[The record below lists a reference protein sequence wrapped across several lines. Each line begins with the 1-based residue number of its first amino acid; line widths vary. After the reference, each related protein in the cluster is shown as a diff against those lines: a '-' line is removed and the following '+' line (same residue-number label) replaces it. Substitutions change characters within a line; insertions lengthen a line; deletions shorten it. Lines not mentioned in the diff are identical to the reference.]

1 MRKLAFLFT
10 LAIAAIA
17 LPLSAAQGRGQSYF
31 TYDDGGTIIHQG
43 DDNRE
48 VEARVNMPVFPGDE
62 VVTGRRG
69 RSEIRLSDGNVLG
82 LDRATAIHFKSILD
96 SYDGDASQT
105 TVELKYGH
113 VIVHRTEVG
122 GDYVRLDTDNASY
135 VAAESAVYAVDTDAG
150 KDRVTVFDGSVEVR
164 TPTRRS
170 RIRAGEEAHV
180 DDQGVYGLVA
190 NDRVV
195 ADEFERWFVRRA
207 ERYDRGN
214 SKYLDG
220 SLAYADSDL
229 DTNGSWIYVGNYG
242 GWAWRPYVAVGWRPY
257 YHGSWVHGPSGCLV
271 WVSDESWGWVPYHYG
286 RWAYDP
292 GYGWVWLPGTGY
304 APAWVYWMYGDG
316 YVGWA
321 PAGWWDCYRPYYNW
335 CYRPYARAGLDFGF
349 GFFGRVR
356 VHELDLRPWTFI
368 TPDGLVSRRV
378 DRAAL
383 TIDAVRGRLSRDNGG
398 IATVSNT
405 GARFTRDQLRDPA
418 TAVNNVLRRG
428 TVGGT
433 GNEGSGSSADVTPF
447 FRRDPDLSNPVR
459 DRITRNRPVEA
470 AGGSVAPIGRGSV
483 APVGGGS
490 VAPIGGGSV
499 APIGGGSVAPIGG
512 GRDVS
517 GRIGRDAGTGSS
529 TPAPATGGN
538 TPRGNGGERTTIH
551 RGGSDQPSGNW
562 RERTIAPTTPEPA
575 VTTTPSTNDRPRDD
589 GSSWRG
595 RAVRGGG
602 GTDTPPPASTPAPN
616 ATPTPRSGD
625 EPSSRSGSDVPRR
638 VIDRIGG
645 ARIFSGDRGSSGN
658 SGSSGSS
665 TPPPKVERSS
675 PPPERQSSPPPQSHN
690 DGGSRSNNSG
700 SSNSGNHSSGNHNSG
715 SSGQVHRNHND

>member
-10 LAIAAIA
+10 LAIAAA
-17 LPLSAAQGRGQSYF
+17 LPLFAAQGRGQSYF

-62 VVTGRRG
+62 VVTNRRG

-82 LDRATAIHFKSILD
+82 LDRATAIRFKSILD

-105 TVELKYGH
+105 TVDLKLGH
-113 VIVHRTEVG
+113 VIIHRTEIGQDV
-122 GDYVRLDTDNASY
+122 VRLDTDNASY
-135 VAAESAVYAVDTDAG
+135 VAQDAAVYAVDTDNG
-150 KDRVTVFDGSVEVR
+150 KDRVTVFDGAVEIR

-170 RIRAGEEAHV
+170 RLRAGEEAHV
-180 DDQGVYGLVA
+180 DDNGVYGLVS

-195 ADEFERWFVRRA
+195 ADEFEKWFLRRTD
-207 ERYDRGN
+207 RYDRGN

-220 SLAYADSDL
+220 SLAYADADL
-229 DTNGSWIYVGNYG
+229 DANGSWIYVGSY

-257 YHGSWVHGPSGCLV
+257 YHGSWVYGPSGCLV
-271 WVSDESWGWVPYHYG
+271 WVSDEAWGWVPYHYG

-292 GYGWVWLPGTGY
+292 GYGWFWIPGSGY

-335 CYRPYARAGLDFGF
+335 CYRPYSRARLEFGF
-349 GFFGRVR
+349 GFYGRVR
-356 VHELDLRPWTFI
+356 VSELDLRPWTFI

-383 TIDAVRGRLSRDNGG
+383 TIDAVRGRLSRDNGT
-398 IATVSNT
+398 ATVSNT

-418 TAVNNVLRRG
+418 TAVHEVIRRG
-428 TVGGT
+428 LGGGT

-459 DRITRNRPVEA
+459 DRITRNRPSDGATVS
-470 AGGSVAPIGRGSV
+470 GGSIAPIGR
-483 APVGGGS
+483 GS

-499 APIGGGSVAPIGG
+499 APIGGGNVAPIGRGSVAPAG
-512 GRDVS
+512 GGSIPRDTSHRNGEQGSDWRDRTS
-517 GRIGRDAGTGSS
+517 GRVISPVEPAVTPI
-529 TPAPATGGN
+529 TPAPAT
-538 TPRGNGGERTTIH
+538 
-551 RGGSDQPSGNW
+551 
-562 RERTIAPTTPEPA
+562 
-575 VTTTPSTNDRPRDD
+575 RDD
-589 GSSWRG
+589 GNNWRG
-595 RAVRGGG
+595 RAVRGGE
-602 GTDTPPPASTPAPN
+602 TPAP
-616 ATPTPRSGD
+616 AAPAAPA
-625 EPSSRSGSDVPRR
+625 PSSGTGNNNNGSDVPRR

-645 ARIFSGDRGSSGN
+645 ARIFSGDKGTSRN
-658 SGSSGSS
+658 SGDSSSHNS
-665 TPPPKVERSS
+665 PPPPKIERSS
-675 PPPERQSSPPPQSHN
+675 PPPEHHDSPPPPPRN
-690 DGGSRSNNSG
+690 DGGGSHKDSG
-700 SSNSGNHSSGNHNSG
+700 SSSNHNSG
-715 SSGQVHRNHND
+715 DSGHVHRDHQ

>member
-10 LAIAAIA
+10 LAIAVA

-82 LDRATAIHFKSILD
+82 LDRATAIRFKSILD
-96 SYDGDASQT
+96 AYEGDASQT
-105 TVELKYGH
+105 TVELRYGH
-113 VIVHRTEVG
+113 VTVHRTEVG
-122 GDYVRLDTDNASY
+122 SDYVRLDTDNASY
-135 VAAESAVYAVDTDAG
+135 VAADAAVYAVDTESG

-195 ADEFERWFVRRA
+195 ADEFERWFLRRA

-214 SKYLDG
+214 SKYLDS

-229 DTNGSWIYVGNYG
+229 DANGSWIYVSNYG

-257 YHGSWVHGPSGCLV
+257 YHGSWVYGPSGCLV
-271 WVSDESWGWVPYHYG
+271 WVSDEAWGWVPYHYG

-292 GYGWVWLPGTGY
+292 GYGWFWLPGSGY

-335 CYRPYARAGLDFGF
+335 CYRPYSRAGLDFGF

-356 VHELDLRPWTFI
+356 VKELDLRPWTFI

-378 DRAAL
+378 DRAAM
-383 TIDAVRGRLSRDNGG
+383 TIDAVRGRLLRDGG
-398 IATVSNT
+398 GTATVSNT

-418 TAVNNVLRRG
+418 NAVNNVLRRG

-459 DRITRNRPVEA
+459 ERITRNRPSET
-470 AGGSVAPIGRGSV
+470 AGGSVAPIGRGN
-483 APVGGGS
+483 

-512 GRDVS
+512 GNVAPVGGGRDIS
-517 GRIGRDAGTGSS
+517 GRLGRDAGSGSGS
-529 TPAPATGGN
+529 TTPAPVS
-538 TPRGNGGERTTIH
+538 PRGSGGERGTIH
-551 RGGSDQPSGNW
+551 RNDRDQQGIDW
-562 RERTIAPTTPEPA
+562 RERGVGRSTTPEPA
-575 VTTTPSTNDRPRDD
+575 VTPAPSSPWNERPVERPQRDD

-595 RAVRGGG
+595 RAIRGGSG
-602 GTDTPPPASTPAPN
+602 SGTDTPAAAPQPQ
-616 ATPTPRSGD
+616 ATPRSND
-625 EPSSRSGSDVPRR
+625 PAPAPAPTPRSGSDVPRR
-638 VIDRIGG
+638 VIERIGG
-645 ARIFSGDRGSSGN
+645 ARIFSGDGGSSR
-658 SGSSGSS
+658 SSSGS
-665 TPPPKVERSS
+665 TPPPRTERSS
-675 PPPERQSSPPPQSHN
+675 PPPEHHDSAPPPSHN
-690 DGGSRSNNSG
+690 DGGGSHNNNSG
-700 SSNSGNHSSGNHNSG
+700 SSNNNSG
-715 SSGQVHRNHND
+715 GERVHRDHQ

>member
-1 MRKLAFLFT
+1 MRKLAFLLT
-10 LAIAAIA
+10 LALAAA
-17 LPLSAAQGRGQSYF
+17 LPTFAEPVQAQGRGQSYF

-43 DDNRE
+43 DDGKE
-48 VEARVNMPVFPGDE
+48 TEARVNMPVFPGDQ

-69 RSEIRLSDGNVLG
+69 RAEIRLSDGNVLG
-82 LDRATAIHFKSILD
+82 VDRATAINFKSILD
-96 SYDGDASQT
+96 SYDGDSSQT

-122 GDYVRLDTDNASY
+122 SDYVRLDTDNASY
-135 VAAESAVYAVDTDAG
+135 IAPDSAVYAVDTDGG
-150 KDRVTVFDGSVEVR
+150 KDRVTVFDGTVEVR

-170 RIRAGEEAHV
+170 RLRAGEEAHV
-180 DDQGVYGLVA
+180 DDQGVYGLVS
-190 NDRVV
+190 NDREV
-195 ADEFERWFVRRA
+195 ADEFERWFLRRA

-214 SKYLDG
+214 SKYLDS

-229 DTNGSWIYVGNYG
+229 DANGSWIYVSNYG

-271 WVSDESWGWVPYHYG
+271 WVSDEAWGWVPYHYG

-292 GYGWVWLPGTGY
+292 GYGWFWIPGSGY

-321 PAGWWDCYRPYYNW
+321 PSGWWDCYRPYYNW

-356 VHELDLRPWTFI
+356 VNELDLRPWTFI

-383 TIDAVRGRLSRDNGG
+383 TVDAVRGRLSRDNGG

-418 TAVNNVLRRG
+418 VAVNNVLRRG

-470 AGGSVAPIGRGSV
+470 GGGSVAPIGRGNVAPIGRGSV
-483 APVGGGS
+483 APIDGGS
-490 VAPIGGGSV
+490 VAPS
-499 APIGGGSVAPIGG
+499 G
-512 GRDVS
+512 GRDIS
-517 GRIGRDAGTGSS
+517 GRVGRDIGTGSS
-529 TPAPATGGN
+529 TPAPSNGGSVV
-538 TPRGNGGERTTIH
+538 TPRGTGGERGTVH
-551 RGGSDQPSGNW
+551 RNDQGSDW
-562 RERTIAPTTPEPA
+562 RDRGTGITRTTTPEPA
-575 VTTTPSTNDRPRDD
+575 VSTTPAPAAGDRPVVRDD

-595 RAVRGGG
+595 RAVRGGSG
-602 GTDTPPPASTPAPN
+602 SGTDTPAPTPSATPRGNSGDTPAP
-616 ATPTPRSGD
+616 
-625 EPSSRSGSDVPRR
+625 SSSDVPRR

-645 ARIFSGDRGSSGN
+645 ARIFSGDGGSSRN

-665 TPPPKVERSS
+665 SNPPPRVERSS
-675 PPPERQSSPPPQSHN
+675 PPPERQHSSPPPPPPKSN
-690 DGGSRSNNSG
+690 DGGNRGGDSK
-700 SSNSGNHSSGNHNSG
+700 
-715 SSGQVHRNHND
+715 SGQVHRNHD

>member
-10 LAIAAIA
+10 LAIAAA
-17 LPLSAAQGRGQSYF
+17 LPMSAAQGRGQSYF

-48 VEARVNMPVFPGDE
+48 IEARVNMPIFPGDE

-82 LDRATAIHFKSILD
+82 VDRATAIHFKSILD

-122 GDYVRLDTDNASY
+122 ADYVRLDTDNASY
-135 VAAESAVYAVDTDAG
+135 IATDSAVYAVDTDAG
-150 KDRVTVFDGSVEVR
+150 KDRVTVFDGAVEVR

-170 RIRAGEEAHV
+170 RLRVGEEAHV
-180 DDQGVYGLVA
+180 DGQGVFGLVS
-190 NDRVV
+190 NDSVV
-195 ADEFERWFVRRA
+195 ADEFERWFVRRTD
-207 ERYDRGN
+207 RYNRGN
-214 SKYLDG
+214 SKYLDS

-229 DTNGSWIYVGNYG
+229 DTNGSWIYVGTYG

-257 YHGSWVHGPSGCLV
+257 YHGSWVYGPSGCLV
-271 WVSDESWGWVPYHYG
+271 WVSDEAWGWVPYHYG

-292 GYGWVWLPGTGY
+292 GYGWIWLPGTGY

-335 CYRPYARAGLDFGF
+335 CYRPYSRAGLDFGF

-356 VHELDLRPWTFI
+356 VNELDLRPWTFI

-378 DRAAL
+378 DRAAM
-383 TIDAVRGRLSRDNGG
+383 TIDAVRGRLSRDNGS
-398 IATVSNT
+398 ATVSNT
-405 GARFTRDQLRDPA
+405 GARFTRDQLKDPA
-418 TAVNNVLRRG
+418 TAVSNVLRRG
-428 TVGGT
+428 LGGGT

-459 DRITRNRPVEA
+459 DRITRNRPAET
-470 AGGSVAPIGRGSV
+470 AGGSVAPTGRGSV
-483 APVGGGS
+483 APIGGGS

-512 GRDVS
+512 RDVS
-517 GRIGRDAGTGSS
+517 GRLGRDGGTPPAAT
-529 TPAPATGGN
+529 TPAPSGGAIRRNPPDQQGDWRTRVERPVTPVPAT
-538 TPRGNGGERTTIH
+538 E
-551 RGGSDQPSGNW
+551 
-562 RERTIAPTTPEPA
+562 PTTTE
-575 VTTTPSTNDRPRDD
+575 RPRDD

-595 RAVRGGG
+595 RAVRGGA
-602 GTDTPPPASTPAPN
+602 GTETPAPATPAPSTQTPPPSN
-616 ATPTPRSGD
+616 K
-625 EPSSRSGSDVPRR
+625 GSDVPRR

-645 ARIFSGDRGSSGN
+645 ARITSGDGGSSKKGGGDTP
-658 SGSSGSS
+658 SRS
-665 TPPPKVERSS
+665 TPPPSSPPPPQHEHSS
-675 PPPERQSSPPPQSHN
+675 PPPERQSSPPPPSHN
-690 DGGSRSNNSG
+690 DGGGSHNNSG
-700 SSNSGNHSSGNHNSG
+700 SSNHDSGSSNHSSGDSG
-715 SSGQVHRNHND
+715 HVHRDHQ

>member
-10 LAIAAIA
+10 LATVVA
-17 LPLSAAQGRGQSYF
+17 LPLSAAQQGRGQSYF
-31 TYDDGGTIIHQG
+31 TYDDGGTILHQG

-82 LDRATAIHFKSILD
+82 LDRATAVRFKSILD

-105 TVELKYGH
+105 TIDLKYGH
-113 VIVHRTEVG
+113 VTVHRTEVG
-122 GDYVRLDTDNASY
+122 ADVVRLDTDNASY
-135 VAAESAVYAVDTDAG
+135 VATDAAVYAVDTDSG
-150 KDRVTVFDGSVEVR
+150 KDRVTVFDGAVEIR

-170 RIRAGEEAHV
+170 RVRAGEEAHV
-180 DDQGVYGLVA
+180 DDQGVYGLVS

-195 ADEFERWFVRRA
+195 ADEFERWFLRRS

-214 SKYLDG
+214 SKYLDS
-220 SLAYADSDL
+220 SLAYADADL
-229 DTNGSWIYVGNYG
+229 DANGQWIYVSNYG

-257 YHGSWVHGPSGCLV
+257 YHGSWVYGPSGCLV
-271 WVSDESWGWVPYHYG
+271 WVSDEAWGWVPYHYG

-292 GYGWVWLPGTGY
+292 GYGWFWLPGTGY

-356 VHELDLRPWTFI
+356 VNELDLRPWTFI

-383 TIDAVRGRLSRDNGG
+383 TIDAVRGRLSRDKGT
-398 IATVSNT
+398 ATVSNT
-405 GARFTRDQLRDPA
+405 GARFTRDQLRNPA
-418 TAVNNVLRRG
+418 NAVNEVIRRG
-428 TVGGT
+428 LGGGT

-459 DRITRNRPVEA
+459 DRITRNRPTESVT
-470 AGGSVAPIGRGSV
+470 GGGGLAPIGRGN
-483 APVGGGS
+483 

-499 APIGGGSVAPIGG
+499 APIGGGNVAPIGG
-512 GRDVS
+512 RDLS
-517 GRIGRDAGTGSS
+517 GRIGRDAGSGSGSS
-529 TPAPATGGN
+529 APVTGGSSQPRTN
-538 TPRGNGGERTTIH
+538 TGERSTVH
-551 RGGSDQPSGNW
+551 RNGYDQQGIDW
-562 RERTIAPTTPEPA
+562 RERGVSRTTTPEPP
-575 VTTTPSTNDRPRDD
+575 VTTITPSNNNNNNEAPKHDD
-589 GSSWRG
+589 GASWRG
-595 RAVRGGG
+595 RAVRGGA
-602 GTDTPPPASTPAPN
+602 GTDTPAQTPAPD
-616 ATPTPRSGD
+616 ATP
-625 EPSSRSGSDVPRR
+625 RSGSDVPRR
-638 VIDRIGG
+638 VIDRIGC
-645 ARIFSGDRGSSGN
+645 ARIFSGD
-658 SGSSGSS
+658 SGSSGKSCSS
-665 TPPPKVERSS
+665 TAPPPPKVERSS
-675 PPPERQSSPPPQSHN
+675 PPPEHHN
-690 DGGSRSNNSG
+690 DGGGSHSSGGGSSHDSGGGGGSHNSGGSSDNNSG
-700 SSNSGNHSSGNHNSG
+700 HSSDSG
-715 SSGQVHRNHND
+715 HVHRDHQ

>member
-1 MRKLAFLFT
+1 MRKLAFLLI
-10 LAIAAIA
+10 LAFAAA
-17 LPLSAAQGRGQSYF
+17 LPSFAEPVQAQGRGQSYF

-43 DDNRE
+43 DDGKE
-48 VEARVNMPVFPGDE
+48 TEARVNMPVFPGDQ

-82 LDRATAIHFKSILD
+82 IDRATAIYFKSILD
-96 SYDGDASQT
+96 SYDGDSSQT
-105 TVELKYGH
+105 TVDLKYGH
-113 VIVHRTEVG
+113 LIVHRTEVG
-122 GDYVRLDTDNASY
+122 SDYVRLDTDNASY
-135 VAAESAVYAVDTDAG
+135 VAADAAVYAVDTDGG
-150 KDRVTVFDGSVEVR
+150 KDRVTVFDGEVEVR

-180 DDQGVYGLVA
+180 DDQGVYGLVS

-195 ADEFERWFVRRA
+195 ADEFERWFLRRT
-207 ERYDRGN
+207 ERYNRGN
-214 SKYLDG
+214 SKYLDS

-229 DTNGSWIYVGNYG
+229 DANGSWIYISSYG

-271 WVSDESWGWVPYHYG
+271 WVSDEAWGWVPYHYG

-292 GYGWVWLPGTGY
+292 GYGWFWLPGSGY

-321 PAGWWDCYRPYYNW
+321 PSGWWDCYRPYYNW
-335 CYRPYARAGLDFGF
+335 CYRPYARARLDFGF

-356 VHELDLRPWTFI
+356 VNELDLRPWTFI

-383 TIDAVRGRLSRDNGG
+383 TVDAVRGRLSRDNGG

-459 DRITRNRPVEA
+459 DRITRNRPSDT
-470 AGGSVAPIGRGSV
+470 AGGSIAPIGRGNV

-490 VAPIGGGSV
+490 VAPIGRGGSVAPIDGGSV
-499 APIGGGSVAPIGG
+499 APIGG
-512 GRDVS
+512 RDIS
-517 GRIGRDAGTGSS
+517 GRIGRDNGSNTGSNTPAPS
-529 TPAPATGGN
+529 NGGGWRTGGVPRTTTPEPAVGTTPAPATG
-538 TPRGNGGERTTIH
+538 ER
-551 RGGSDQPSGNW
+551 P
-562 RERTIAPTTPEPA
+562 
-575 VTTTPSTNDRPRDD
+575 VVRDD
-589 GSSWRG
+589 GAGWRG
-595 RAVRGGG
+595 RAVRGGS
-602 GTDTPPPASTPAPN
+602 GTDTPAPAPS
-616 ATPTPRSGD
+616 ATPRSGSGD
-625 EPSSRSGSDVPRR
+625 TPAPSGSDVPRR

-645 ARIFSGDRGSSGN
+645 ARIFSGDRGGSSRD
-658 SGSSGSS
+658 SGSSS
-665 TPPPKVERSS
+665 TPPPRVERSS
-675 PPPERQSSPPPQSHN
+675 PPPERQHSSPPPPPPPKNN
-690 DGGSRSNNSG
+690 DGGSH
-700 SSNSGNHSSGNHNSG
+700 SGNRG
-715 SSGQVHRNHND
+715 SDSNSGQVHRNHD